1 MLTDT
6 KLTVFYP
13 YFKEIVSLLPKA
25 LKPIQG
31 PTYTDEA
38 VTPMWTLHCST
49 KETAF
54 SQELLL
60 TVDPTSVFAQEAVRC
75 TEVMRDPANSKH
87 NKVAAVAY
95 SKGQVSETESVHE
108 PQPSSSPH

>member
-6 KLTVFYP
+6 KLAVFYP

-75 TEVMRDPANSKH
+75 TEEPRLCVTLQTANTIKWQSWPIVKD
-87 NKVAAVAY
+87 K
-95 SKGQVSETESVHE
+95 
-108 PQPSSSPH
+108 